1 MRHWGRRLPQGRSLP
16 PYCGRALA
24 PRLPPDQP
32 PAKLTK
38 PSPNQTRTF
47 SEKVEAMK
55 TMGRELKQKQG
66 DEARAKRDAKSKR
79 WGGIQEKMENF
90 AAAAKAKG
98 DAEQP
103 RKKPKWETNF
113 EKGTQKAFG
122 KRMDEMRSKKAAE
135 AATEAVKGFGNK
147 IASKA
152 KEAKR
157 PSALADIKDAIG
169 IAAAMKQSKE
179 KGPLGE
185 LRTERKAHKFEFQE
199 KLKEQSM
206 KRLEL
211 NELKKRLDKE
221 VFEEGESKESV
232 SEQIMEREAKLDEE
246 RKEFAS
252 HTRHQDRRHL
262 GKIPD
267 GVDLPGKTAAKDAKK
282 DFNDRFRGGRG
293 NGNGPE
299 HYGLGKRGGPPGSE
313 LTPEEK
319 EEAYQASEQRRR
331 EYAAKRSDELWKK
344 AEDAGFSA
352 DELSAIREELDEM
365 LEEELATFGRKPV
378 GGEPSF
384 RALGGGARGH
394 GGNRESMDVR
404 SKRRSMEKR
413 IKAQKAD
420 ML

>member
-1 MRHWGRRLPQGRSLP
+1 
-16 PYCGRALA
+16 
-24 PRLPPDQP
+24 
-32 PAKLTK
+32 
-38 PSPNQTRTF
+38 
-47 SEKVEAMK
+47 MK

-66 DEARAKRDAKSKR
+66 DEARAKRDATSKR
-79 WGGIQEKMENF
+79 WSGIQEKMDDI
-90 AAAAKAKG
+90 AAAARAKG
-98 DAEQP
+98 EAEQP

-135 AATEAVKGFGNK
+135 AATEAVNK

-152 KEAKR
+152 KEATR
-157 PSALADIKDAIG
+157 PSALADIKDKIG
-169 IAAAMKQSKE
+169 IAAAMKKSKE

-211 NELKKRLDKE
+211 NEQKKRLDKE
-221 VFEEGESKESV
+221 IFEEGETKESV

-262 GKIPD
+262 GKIPE

-282 DFNDRFRGGRG
+282 NFNDRVRGGRG

-299 HYGLGKRGGPPGSE
+299 HYGLGKRGGPPASE

-378 GGEPSF
+378 DGEPSF
-384 RALGGGARGH
+384 RALGGGAPGH
-394 GGNRESMDVR
+394 GGNRESMKDVR